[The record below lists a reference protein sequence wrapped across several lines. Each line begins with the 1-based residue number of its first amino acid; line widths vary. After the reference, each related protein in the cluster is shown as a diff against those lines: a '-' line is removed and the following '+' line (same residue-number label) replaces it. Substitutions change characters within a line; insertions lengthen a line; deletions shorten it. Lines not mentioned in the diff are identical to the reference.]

1 MCISTRL
8 LLQAILG
15 VNLSKIFRGLRP
27 RTPAALAQA
36 LFDHANLLIYFHIFY
51 ENGFLL
57 ISQIGCKNVCI
68 STRLLLQ
75 AILGVNLTKIFRGL
89 RPRTPVALARAA
101 SRHDVVMAAVTG
113 SLRSPVA
120 ERSVR
125 YAHLAR

>member
-1 MCISTRL
+1 M
-8 LLQAILG
+8 
-15 VNLSKIFRGLRP
+15 

-36 LFDHANLLIYFHIFY
+36 LFDHLKLTLSDHANLLIYFHIFY

-75 AILGVNLTKIFRGL
+75 AILGVNLSKIFRGL
-89 RPRTPVALARAA
+89 RPRTPAALARAA
-101 SRHDVVMAAVTG
+101 SRPELVMAAATG